1 MLIDDIKQE
10 IKSMKQLDSIESAA
24 QDAERRQKNDA
35 DFTSLVLAFT
45 SSVEKIKEAQN
56 ALVFKLTDETIQYLN
71 DGVNGLENVISS
83 MVVDESA
90 LNEVK
95 QHITK
100 KVNPALS
107 KEWKTF
113 HKTKTMG
120 LSGKLSS
127 IGSLVSD
134 KNKIDTI
141 RTNINNGSEW
151 AGLLLKDDGIHTRLE
166 LLKDGIDQVNQL
178 EYNLNLSDEIKDF
191 LVKVTSGKA
200 RATDVNE
207 NIINW
212 IIKENLIEKFVINFK
227 N

>member
-1 MLIDDIKQE
+1 
-10 IKSMKQLDSIESAA
+10 
-24 QDAERRQKNDA
+24 
-35 DFTSLVLAFT
+35 
-45 SSVEKIKEAQN
+45 
-56 ALVFKLTDETIQYLN
+56 
-71 DGVNGLENVISS
+71 

-107 KEWKTF
+107 KEWKAF

-151 AGLLLKDDGIHTRLE
+151 AGLLLKDDGCLLYTSFLLGIEQVILIGLE
-166 LLKDGIDQVNQL
+166 VNIPRKNGKVLLN
-178 EYNLNLSDEIKDF
+178 
-191 LVKVTSGKA
+191 KVAK
-200 RATDVNE
+200 
-207 NIINW
+207 
-212 IIKENLIEKFVINFK
+212 
-227 N
+227 

>member
-1 MLIDDIKQE
+1 M
-10 IKSMKQLDSIESAA
+10 
-24 QDAERRQKNDA
+24 
-35 DFTSLVLAFT
+35 F
-45 SSVEKIKEAQN
+45 
-56 ALVFKLTDETIQYLN
+56 
-71 DGVNGLENVISS
+71 
-83 MVVDESA
+83 
-90 LNEVK
+90 
-95 QHITK
+95 
-100 KVNPALS
+100 
-107 KEWKTF
+107 
-113 HKTKTMG
+113 
-120 LSGKLSS
+120 
-127 IGSLVSD
+127 SD

-178 EYNLNLSDEIKDF
+178 EHNLNLNDEIKDF

>member
-45 SSVEKIKEAQN
+45 ASVEKIKEAKN
-56 ALVFKLTDETIQYLN
+56 VLVFKLTDETIQYLN
-71 DGVNGLENVISS
+71 DAVNGLENVISS

-107 KEWKTF
+107 KEWKAF

-120 LSGKLSS
+120 LSGK
-127 IGSLVSD
+127 
-134 KNKIDTI
+134 
-141 RTNINNGSEW
+141 W
-151 AGLLLKDDGIHTRLE
+151 YAP
-166 LLKDGIDQVNQL
+166 
-178 EYNLNLSDEIKDF
+178 F
-191 LVKVTSGKA
+191 
-200 RATDVNE
+200 
-207 NIINW
+207 
-212 IIKENLIEKFVINFK
+212 
-227 N
+227 

>member
-10 IKSMKQLDSIESAA
+10 IKSMRKLDSMESAA

-35 DFTSLVLAFT
+35 DFTSLVLSFT
-45 SSVEKIKEAQN
+45 ASMEIIKEAKN
-56 ALVFKLTDETIQYLN
+56 VFVFKLTDDTIQYLN
-71 DGVNGLENVISS
+71 DSVNGLENIINS

-90 LNEVK
+90 LKEMK

-107 KEWKTF
+107 KEWKAF
-113 HKTKTMG
+113 HKIKTSGM
-120 LSGKLSS
+120 SGKLSS
-127 IGSLVSD
+127 IGSLMSD
-134 KNKIDTI
+134 KNKIDAI
-141 RTNINNGSEW
+141 RANINNGSEW
-151 AGLLLKDDGIHTRLE
+151 DGLLLRDDGVHTRLE

-178 EYNLNLSDEIKDF
+178 EQSLNLSEEIKDF

-200 RATDVNE
+200 RVTDVNK

-212 IIKENLIEKFVINFK
+212 IIKEKLIEKFVINFK

>member
-1 MLIDDIKQE
+1 
-10 IKSMKQLDSIESAA
+10 
-24 QDAERRQKNDA
+24 
-35 DFTSLVLAFT
+35 
-45 SSVEKIKEAQN
+45 
-56 ALVFKLTDETIQYLN
+56 
-71 DGVNGLENVISS
+71 
-83 MVVDESA
+83 
-90 LNEVK
+90 
-95 QHITK
+95 
-100 KVNPALS
+100 
-107 KEWKTF
+107 
-113 HKTKTMG
+113 MG

>member
-1 MLIDDIKQE
+1 M
-10 IKSMKQLDSIESAA
+10 
-24 QDAERRQKNDA
+24 
-35 DFTSLVLAFT
+35 
-45 SSVEKIKEAQN
+45 
-56 ALVFKLTDETIQYLN
+56 
-71 DGVNGLENVISS
+71 GV
-83 MVVDESA
+83 
-90 LNEVK
+90 
-95 QHITK
+95 
-100 KVNPALS
+100 
-107 KEWKTF
+107 
-113 HKTKTMG
+113 
-120 LSGKLSS
+120 SGKLSS

-151 AGLLLKDDGIHTRLE
+151 AGLLLKGDSVHTRLE

-178 EYNLNLSDEIKDF
+178 EQNLNLSEEIKDF

-200 RATDVNE
+200 RVTDVNE

>member
-1 MLIDDIKQE
+1 
-10 IKSMKQLDSIESAA
+10 
-24 QDAERRQKNDA
+24 
-35 DFTSLVLAFT
+35 
-45 SSVEKIKEAQN
+45 
-56 ALVFKLTDETIQYLN
+56 
-71 DGVNGLENVISS
+71 

>member
-1 MLIDDIKQE
+1 M
-10 IKSMKQLDSIESAA
+10 
-24 QDAERRQKNDA
+24 
-35 DFTSLVLAFT
+35 
-45 SSVEKIKEAQN
+45 
-56 ALVFKLTDETIQYLN
+56 FKLTDETIQYLN
-71 DGVNGLENVISS
+71 DGVNGLENVIRS
-83 MVVDESA
+83 MVVDESV

-107 KEWKTF
+107 KEWKAF
-113 HKTKTMG
+113 YKTKTMG
-120 LSGKLSS
+120 VSGKLSS

-151 AGLLLKDDGIHTRLE
+151 AGLLLKGDSVHTRLE

-178 EYNLNLSDEIKDF
+178 EQNLNLSEEIKDF

-200 RATDVNE
+200 RVTDVNE

>member
-56 ALVFKLTDETIQYLN
+56 VLVFKLTDETIQYLN

-178 EYNLNLSDEIKDF
+178 ESI
-191 LVKVTSGKA
+191 
-200 RATDVNE
+200 NE
-207 NIINW
+207 QI
-212 IIKENLIEKFVINFK
+212 
-227 N
+227 